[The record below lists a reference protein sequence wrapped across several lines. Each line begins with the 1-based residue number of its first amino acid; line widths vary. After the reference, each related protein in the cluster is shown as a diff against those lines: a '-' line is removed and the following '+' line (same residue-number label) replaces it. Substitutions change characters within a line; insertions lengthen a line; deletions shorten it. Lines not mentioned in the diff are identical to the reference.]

1 MVAAVVVL
9 GLAGL
14 AHLASGRIEQAV
26 MPLLPVAAL
35 HSLAGHAE
43 GAERTGTLGGAVSF
57 VIWSGVAIA
66 VAWWRLVHED
76 V

>member
-1 MVAAVVVL
+1 MVADDYRCWVHIVSV
-9 GLAGL
+9 
-14 AHLASGRIEQAV
+14 E

-43 GAERTGTLGGAVSF
+43 GAERIGTLGGAVSF